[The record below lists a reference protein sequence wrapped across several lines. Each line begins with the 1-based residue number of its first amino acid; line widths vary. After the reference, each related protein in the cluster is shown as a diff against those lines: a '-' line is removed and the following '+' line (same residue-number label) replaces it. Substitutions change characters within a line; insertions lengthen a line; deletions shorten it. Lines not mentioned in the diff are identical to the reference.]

1 MRKLRSDKEKKEMTN
16 DIRKMNEQEL
26 NQVAGGVDGF
36 CGLDPDGP
44 WTTVTGLTSGW
55 LALRSDYKYDPSNE
69 IGQLY
74 NGDRVQII
82 GNSADADHDF
92 DGPGLT
98 WYTWVYSERLD
109 KSGWVNSRFLA

>member
-1 MRKLRSDKEKKEMTN
+1 MTN

-26 NQVAGGVDGF
+26 NQVAGGIDGF

-69 IGQLY
+69 IGRLY

-82 GNSADADHDF
+82 IFQWALSRWMS
-92 DGPGLT
+92 LE
-98 WYTWVYSERLD
+98 SRL
-109 KSGWVNSRFLA
+109 